1 MEKKILLIDDSPTQ
15 LISLKTSFSKLSYE
29 IITAK
34 DGAEGIFKAYEV
46 LPDLII
52 ADIIM
57 PEINGYQLCRL
68 LKNDD
73 LTKDIPIIL
82 VTSLNEKLDRFWGLK
97 AGADAFLT
105 KDRDIDKLIDTAENL
120 LNKTSYDS
128 DEARQKQ
135 VQESKFLTATSIQTK
150 IKLILDQSLIETT
163 LMNEFR
169 KLSEFVLTSTLLKEE
184 VLTLLA
190 SVLDYNVA
198 GIFFNDKDEKNDRI
212 LGFEL
217 AGVGEDKS
225 FLEELTKKFFE
236 EIFLS
241 EYLKNPESYKYEI
254 VKRVDTTKNQS
265 SVALSDFASA
275 FSIPIIY
282 DDKILGGICLY
293 SYEKDKFRPSKLL
306 KIILEELKILM
317 RIKWLYSE
325 TKYLTITDSL
335 TGLYNRRYFQQALG
349 REFARAKRY
358 NLPLSI
364 VMFDIDH
371 FKNVNDTYG
380 HQFGDKVIAGI
391 AKQIKDSLRRTDYIC
406 RYGGEE
412 FVLILPETTSSNAV
426 IPIERIREKIESNCF
441 SCYNEDIT
449 VTISAGIAC
458 IELKMTTEA
467 ELIKRA
473 DESLYKA
480 KENGRNRVEV
490 A

>member
-1 MEKKILLIDDSPTQ
+1 MGKKILLIDGSPTQ
-15 LISLKTSFSKLSYE
+15 LISLKTALAKFSYG

-34 DGAEGIFKAYEV
+34 GGAEGIFKAYEV

-105 KDRDIDKLIDTAENL
+105 KDRDIDKLIDTAEKL
-120 LNKTSYDS
+120 LNITSCAS
-128 DEARQKQ
+128 DEAKQKQ
-135 VQESKFLTATSIQTK
+135 VQESKFMTATSIQTK

-169 KLSEFVLTSTLLKEE
+169 NLSEFVLTTTLLNEE
-184 VLTLLA
+184 LLSLLA
-190 SVLDYNVA
+190 SVLDYNIA

-212 LGFEL
+212 LSFEL
-217 AGVGEDKS
+217 AGVSEDKH
-225 FLEELTKKFFE
+225 FLEELTKAFFTN
-236 EIFLS
+236 IFPS
-241 EYLKNPESYKYEI
+241 EYSKNPESYKHEV
-254 VKRVDTTKNQS
+254 VKRIDTPKNPAPVS
-265 SVALSDFASA
+265 LSDFASV
-275 FSIPIIY
+275 FIVPIVY
-282 DDKILGGICLY
+282 DDKILGGFCLY
-293 SYEKDKFRPSKLL
+293 NYEKDKFRPSKLL
-306 KIILEELKILM
+306 KIVLEELKILM

-358 NLPLSI
+358 NLPLSV

-412 FVLILPETTSSNAV
+412 FVLILPETTSANAV
-426 IPIERIREKIESNCF
+426 VPIERIREKVESNCF
-441 SCYNEDIT
+441 SCYNENIT

-467 ELIKRA
+467 ELINKA

-490 A
+490 V